1 MISEPIVEALDETES
16 LSLIAGGGV
25 GRIGYTSRFG
35 PAVLPV
41 NYDLHEQTIVFRTGL
56 HSAMV
61 EDLRT
66 GIADAEYNVAFEI
79 DHLQPVTQEGWS
91 VLVQGAAHFVD
102 SEEELASVAGL
113 AVEAWAGGP
122 KEQFIRII
130 PRRIT
135 GGASG
140 GPPKQAP
147 ASPWTAESVVAGLGA
162 ARAPAATATI
172 ATKGTAE
179 RTREPRRTAPER
191 LRAEADHEGRRRA
204 ARPARRRTA
213 RTRHHAVARPGARR
227 PAGRARAGPEAG
239 LPGPA
244 ATVQRGLP
252 GRGEHPGVAGRHSGR
267 AAGAGVAAAGEGQ
280 RAARHPRPGL
290 LPPLRNRV

>member
-1 MISEPIVEALDETES
+1 MKARVLIHGPVLRGDSFVATQQPDNRHRQPVISEPIIEALDETES

-56 HSAMV
+56 HSSMV

-102 SEEELASVAGL
+102 SEDELASIAGL
-113 AVEAWAGGP
+113 GVEAWAGGP

-135 GGASG
+135 G
-140 GPPKQAP
+140 
-147 ASPWTAESVVAGLGA
+147 
-162 ARAPAATATI
+162 RRI
-172 ATKGTAE
+172 
-179 RTREPRRTAPER
+179 RRTPE
-191 LRAEADHEGRRRA
+191 
-204 ARPARRRTA
+204 T
-213 RTRHHAVARPGARR
+213 GA
-227 PAGRARAGPEAG
+227 
-239 LPGPA
+239 
-244 ATVQRGLP
+244 
-252 GRGEHPGVAGRHSGR
+252 H
-267 AAGAGVAAAGEGQ
+267 
-280 RAARHPRPGL
+280 
-290 LPPLRNRV
+290 